1 MVNIA
6 RTHTR
11 RNSIGGSLSPK
22 ASELG
27 EVDTKAPFQSVKD
40 ALSLFGVPSS
50 SPPHVKPVFNKKSK
64 PQPQPQPQPQPKS
77 QPEIHSHPQ
86 PKSCRHNLQP
96 LTYSPPSLGL
106 EDHFWRS

>member
-1 MVNIA
+1 MNMVNIA

-50 SPPHVKPVFNKKSK
+50 SPPHVKTVFNKKSK
-64 PQPQPQPQPQPKS
+64 PQPQPQPQVIYHLLGFNVLSYEKLDINLFVWIDRKFQTMR
-77 QPEIHSHPQ
+77 HSFTWP
-86 PKSCRHNLQP
+86 
-96 LTYSPPSLGL
+96 
-106 EDHFWRS
+106 